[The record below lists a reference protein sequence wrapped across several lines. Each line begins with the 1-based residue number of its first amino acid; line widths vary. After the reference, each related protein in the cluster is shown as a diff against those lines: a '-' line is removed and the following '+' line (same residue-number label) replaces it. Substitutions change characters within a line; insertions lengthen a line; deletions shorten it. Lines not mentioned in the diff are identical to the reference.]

1 MRMLILRSLYMSSV
15 SRRYLK
21 CLPLALL
28 LVITVTGF
36 VNAADNPVAEERLIS
51 VMNPTGYAP
60 AIERKSM
67 AARPVSLNGKTVYL
81 VDITFNNGDVFLL
94 EMQKWFANNMPMV
107 KTVFR
112 VKKGAYFADDPE
124 LWQEIKANQGLMIM
138 AIGH

>member
-1 MRMLILRSLYMSSV
+1 MWLLRIAFMGRV
-15 SRRYLK
+15 QTRRFK
-21 CLPLALL
+21 CLALVLML
-28 LVITVTGF
+28 LSPVVGP
-36 VNAADNPVAEERLIS
+36 VYAAGNSMTEERLIS

-67 AARPVSLNGKTVYL
+67 AIRPASLNGKTVYL

-94 EMQKWFANNMPMV
+94 EMQKWFANNMPEV

-112 VKKGAYFADDPE
+112 VKKGAYFADDPD
-124 LWQEIKANQGLMIM
+124 LWQEIKDNEGLMIM